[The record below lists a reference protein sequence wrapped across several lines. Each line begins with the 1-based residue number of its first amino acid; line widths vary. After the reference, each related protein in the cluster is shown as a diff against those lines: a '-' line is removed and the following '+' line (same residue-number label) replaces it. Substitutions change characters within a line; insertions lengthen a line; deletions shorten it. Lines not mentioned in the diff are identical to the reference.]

1 MATARKPSTPKRTKK
16 LTRPNPTPRRN
27 PKLGP
32 PVNYHPE
39 GGTIPIEEIEAV
51 VDAIFA
57 RRKQKP

>member
-1 MATARKPSTPKRTKK
+1 MATARKPSETKRAKK
-16 LTRPNPTPRRN
+16 LVRPNPTPRRN

-32 PVNYHPE
+32 PVYYNPE
-39 GGTIPIEEIEAV
+39 GTIPLERIEAA